1 MKQSVEI
8 WNAHSVEGCFR
19 KIFRLFSRRSNGE
32 RYITTRS
39 VFEHHPGHISFFA
52 KNPQPEILIVNL
64 DFPNMKWHPKD
75 LSIKLRKSHIQKNF
89 CAQRIL
95 HRVYSRNMWLDFD
108 SRDFFIEKQ
117 ATRRPYKKSTI
128 EWCDLRP
135 GRSGAAQLLQAQ
147 CTTPDYHIRMLW
159 NENKTSTRT
168 RISHFDISEH
178 KVFLEE
184 NTDADMI

>member
-75 LSIKLRKSHIQKNF
+75 LSIKLRKSHIQKKILRSADSTSRVQSKYVVGF
-89 CAQRIL
+89 RFPWFL
-95 HRVYSRNMWLDFD
+95 HRETGHKKALQEIDDRMMRSPSRAKWRSPTLAGTMYYPRL
-108 SRDFFIEKQ
+108 SHTHALERKQ
-117 ATRRPYKKSTI
+117 NVDPDQDIAFRH
-128 EWCDLRP
+128 L
-135 GRSGAAQLLQAQ
+135 GA
-147 CTTPDYHIRMLW
+147 
-159 NENKTSTRT
+159 
-168 RISHFDISEH
+168 
-178 KVFLEE
+178 
-184 NTDADMI
+184 